1 MKKIFLLMLMAFLT
15 SMNFLNAQTSTD
27 FIISID
33 NSSSISTQRFN
44 EISISAKKLIE
55 NILACNPKN
64 RVAVTHYGTG
74 LYGQSN
80 SSYNPRIYIESDFT
94 NNIVTAQ
101 NFTRRLDVGDHFHE
115 ALGLIGMALDNN
127 YSPDIVSPQN
137 TLNKNPS
144 ANLVIIL
151 FTDAQ
156 RSGGDLIS
164 GSYLVN
170 YYDPTLASPA
180 AFKNVSVFKKD
191 RRARFAIVH
200 MSPDSYSTE
209 AGASIASAGGS
220 YYGLVESNTDDID
233 FGILPRLYFGKSDFL
248 LDTNEILEI
257 TQNVCDNSGGGSL
270 EMFYEPNGCGGLNS
284 VQSVFGS
291 YNLPP
296 GGNFVS
302 LNLFIVSLTTGAQ
315 YPVSYNPS
323 YTSPNEFW
331 QWMVPADFSSVP
343 GSAMVGQFKFL
354 LMLTYEVGGTTYHTS
369 SWNNYPF
376 FSYDINFDSC
386 SKVAAPQ
393 TAPQNK
399 KEYKVDRNADP
410 NNFKKNIVA
419 ESAPQF
425 KITPNPTNGVFK
437 VILNKELEN
446 GSMQI
451 VDLNGNVVYNKVFRN
466 SKELNIDISSQ
477 RQGVYLIKIISDNN
491 KIMTEKIIKK

>member
-27 FIISID
+27 FIICID
-33 NSSSISTQRFN
+33 NSGSISSQRYN
-44 EISISAKKLIE
+44 EISVSAKKLIE
-55 NILACNPKN
+55 NILACHPKN

-101 NFTRRLDVGDHFHE
+101 SFIRRLDVGDHFHE

-127 YSPDIVSPQN
+127 YSPDIVSPQT
-137 TLNKNPS
+137 TLNKNPDS
-144 ANLVIIL
+144 NLVIIL

-180 AFKNVSVFKKD
+180 AFKNVSVFKKE
-191 RRARFAIVH
+191 RRAKFAVVH
-200 MSPDSYSTE
+200 ISPDSYSTQ

-220 YYGLVESNTDDID
+220 YTGAVESNTDDID
-233 FGILPRLYFGKSDFL
+233 FGILPRLYFGKSDFIL
-248 LDTNEILEI
+248 NANEILEI

-270 EMFYEPNGCGGLNS
+270 EMFYEPNNCGGLNS

-296 GGNFVS
+296 GANFVS
-302 LNLFIVSLTTGAQ
+302 FDLSIVSLTTGDQ
-315 YPVSYNPS
+315 YPVSYNPT
-323 YTSPNEFW
+323 YTSPTEFW

-354 LMLTYEVGGTTYHTS
+354 LMLTYEVGGTIYHTS

-376 FSYDINFDSC
+376 FSYDIDFISC
-386 SKVAAPQ
+386 NKSAPQ
-393 TAPQNK
+393 KAPQEK

-410 NNFKKNIVA
+410 NHFKKNIVA
-419 ESAPQF
+419 ESAQQF
-425 KITPNPTNGVFK
+425 QITPNPTNGIFK
-437 VILNKELEN
+437 VILNKDLEN
-446 GSMQI
+446 GAMQI
-451 VDLNGNVVYNKVFRN
+451 VDLTGNVIYNKVFRN
-466 SKELNIDISSQ
+466 SKELNVDISSQ
-477 RQGVYLIKIISDNN
+477 KQGVYLIKIISDNN